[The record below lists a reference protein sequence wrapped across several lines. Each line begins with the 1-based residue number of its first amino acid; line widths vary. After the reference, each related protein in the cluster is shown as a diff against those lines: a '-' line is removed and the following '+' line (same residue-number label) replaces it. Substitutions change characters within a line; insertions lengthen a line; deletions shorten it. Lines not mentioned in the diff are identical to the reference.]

1 MNLIKNIPGPVLIF
15 MGALSLSFGGL
26 LVKSFEGSTLWQIL
40 FWRSLF
46 FSLTVLAF
54 LIISYKKKTFQ
65 AFYESG
71 LPGFFGGIILSFGF
85 CGYVFAMYNTTV
97 ANTNFIISLQIL
109 FLAIFGYF
117 FLKEKISAITL
128 TSIVLAISGV
138 FLMVGNSLSPGELS
152 GNLAA
157 FTMPITFAVLIMI
170 VRKFPTVDM
179 VPAQFVA
186 GVSSCLIG
194 FLLSTKIMISPN
206 DIFLGFLA
214 GFFQVGFGF
223 IFITIGARTTPS
235 AMVGIIMLSESVL
248 GPIWAFLF
256 VSERPSI
263 FGLIGGAIILSAVL
277 LQFYSLLKKSKK
289 SVSNWH
295 LNVVVTLFGYGRDYR
310 IS

>member
-1 MNLIKNIPGPVLIF
+1 MNILKSLPGPLLIF
-15 MGALSLSFGGL
+15 FGALSLSFGGL
-26 LVKSFEGSTLWQIL
+26 IVKSFEGATLWQIL

-46 FSLTVLAF
+46 FSLTVLTF
-54 LIISYKKKTFQ
+54 LIITYKSKVLKSFHD
-65 AFYESG
+65 SG
-71 LPGFFGGIILSFGF
+71 LPGFIGGLILSIGF

-109 FLAIFGYF
+109 FLAIFGFF
-117 FLKEKISAITL
+117 FLKEKINFATL
-128 TSIVLAISGV
+128 ISIILAMSGV
-138 FLMVGNSLSPGELS
+138 LLMVGNSLSPGELS

-157 FTMPITFAVLIMI
+157 FTMPITFAILIMI
-170 VRKFPTVDM
+170 VRKFPSVDM

-194 FLLSTKIMISPN
+194 LLLSQTIMISPH

-214 GFFQVGFGF
+214 GFFQIGFGF

-256 VSERPSI
+256 VSERPSLY
-263 FGLIGGAIILSAVL
+263 GLIGGAIILFAVL
-277 LQFYSLLKKSKK
+277 LQFYTLLKKPKAI
-289 SVSNWH
+289 VSN
-295 LNVVVTLFGYGRDYR
+295 
-310 IS
+310 

>member
-1 MNLIKNIPGPVLIF
+1 MNIITKLPGPLLIF
-15 MGALSLSFGGL
+15 LGALSLSFGGL
-26 LVKSFEGSTLWQIL
+26 IVKSFEGATLWQIL

-46 FSLTVLAF
+46 FSLTILAF
-54 LIISYKKKTFQ
+54 LILTYKKKTLES
-65 AFYESG
+65 FYVSG
-71 LPGFFGGIILSFGF
+71 LPGLFGGIILSFGF

-109 FLAIFGYF
+109 FLAVFGYF
-117 FLKEKISAITL
+117 FLKEKINAITL
-128 TSIVLAISGV
+128 TSIILAITGV
-138 FLMVGNSLSPGELS
+138 LVMVGNSLTPGEFT

-170 VRKFPTVDM
+170 VRKYPTVDM

-186 GVSSCLIG
+186 GISSCIIG
-194 FLLSTKIMISPN
+194 FLLSNKIMISPN

-256 VSERPSI
+256 VSERPSM
-263 FGLIGGAIILSAVL
+263 FGLIGGAIILFAVL
-277 LQFYSLLKKSKK
+277 LQFYSMLNKNKR
-289 SVSNWH
+289 SNSH
-295 LNVVVTLFGYGRDYR
+295 
-310 IS
+310 